1 MLALRDMVLA
11 AEQDQLR
18 LAREVL
24 GVGVTE
30 MLACGYLST
39 EGARTPS
46 EIAEQL
52 DITTASVTELL
63 DRMERGGLVRRDRHP
78 VDRRKLLVELTEA
91 GQRQACVMQRRFADV
106 MAACGST
113 LNADQRELVLGFL
126 RAATTALRT
135 PSKPD
140 RTALR

>member
-11 AEQDQLR
+11 AERDQLR

-30 MLACGYLST
+30 MLACGYLSA

-78 VDRRKLLVELTEA
+78 DDRRKLLVELTEA
-91 GQRQACVMQRRFADV
+91 GQRQACVMQRRSADV

-113 LNADQRELVLGFL
+113 LSADQRELVLGFL
-126 RAATTALRT
+126 RAAATALRT
-135 PSKPD
+135 PSSPG
-140 RTALR
+140 RRPCR